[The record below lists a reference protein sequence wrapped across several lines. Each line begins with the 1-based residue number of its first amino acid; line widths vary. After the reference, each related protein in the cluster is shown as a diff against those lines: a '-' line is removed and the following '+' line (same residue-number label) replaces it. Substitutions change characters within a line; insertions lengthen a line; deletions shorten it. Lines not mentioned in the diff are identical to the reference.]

1 MRMSREESGGGGKVQ
16 LRDPEEGER
25 AVAEIDLSPDQDDRR
40 VGAVLA
46 DLLYPRVANVAVGDV
61 VVDREAKEEDV
72 LKGSSFRARE

>member
-1 MRMSREESGGGGKVQ
+1 MRMSREESGVGGKVQ
-16 LRDPEEGER
+16 MRDPEGGER
-25 AVAEIDLSPDQDDRR
+25 AVAEIDLSPDEDDRR

-46 DLLYPRVANVAVGDV
+46 DLLYPRVADVAVGDV